1 MFRFVLYGRPGCG
14 KSVTLSHLTHYGHS
28 AGFIT
33 MTFSQIKKWL
43 TRYYTTAPSTFSPGQ
58 VDHIMNSN
66 IFLKNFRQ
74 ANLERL
80 SDPRLVTHKVS
91 FPLRDLELELS
102 TECVHARL
110 TPGVSERRRRP
121 ALLSWT
127 SSTWAVR
134 DSPSLRTPS
143 MLSSGS

>member
-1 MFRFVLYGRPGCG
+1 MLMLMFRFVLYGRPGCG

-33 MTFSQIKKWL
+33 MTFSQIKKWV

-58 VDHIMNSN
+58 VDHVMNSN

-74 ANLERL
+74 ANLGRL

-91 FPLRDLELELS
+91 VVVRSGAELS
-102 TECVHARL
+102 TKCHL
-110 TPGVSERRRRP
+110 
-121 ALLSWT
+121 
-127 SSTWAVR
+127 
-134 DSPSLRTPS
+134 
-143 MLSSGS
+143 